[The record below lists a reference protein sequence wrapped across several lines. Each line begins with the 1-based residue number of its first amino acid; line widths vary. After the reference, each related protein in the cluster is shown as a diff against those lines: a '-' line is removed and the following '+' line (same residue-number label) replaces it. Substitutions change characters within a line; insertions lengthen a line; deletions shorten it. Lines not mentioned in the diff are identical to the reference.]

1 MWVDLEVKVLMSW
14 AFAKNWVQT
23 GSVVPHFRCWRWTDG
38 QSFFFLLSDLE
49 KELRT
54 ITVPWFAEST
64 LCRLELQDARL
75 SLLYCSRQGWMSVR
89 LLQSVFC
96 LQGETWHWCRL
107 CTGLHTFGSAVWNGR
122 KHNGR
127 SSQNRSDSDSGQVS
141 CWFHFHLEVEDF
153 FNGLELLSQIFSAI
167 TAKKYVFVVLLCS
180 FFTSKLHCLKVVF
193 IHQMATICGLT
204 CGLLELWRYPP

>member
-1 MWVDLEVKVLMSW
+1 
-14 AFAKNWVQT
+14 
-23 GSVVPHFRCWRWTDG
+23 
-38 QSFFFLLSDLE
+38 
-49 KELRT
+49 
-54 ITVPWFAEST
+54 
-64 LCRLELQDARL
+64 
-75 SLLYCSRQGWMSVR
+75 MSVR

-96 LQGETWHWCRL
+96 LQGETWHWCCL

-127 SSQNRSDSDSGQVS
+127 SSQNRSDSDSGHVS

-167 TAKKYVFVVLLCS
+167 TAKKYFFVVLSCS

-193 IHQMATICGLT
+193 IHQMAIICGLT
-204 CGLLELWRYPP
+204 CGLLELWPIPTIDWCPKWWCLDIQPAILGGIPGIHTYLWGCSHQPWGIDNYWYPILL